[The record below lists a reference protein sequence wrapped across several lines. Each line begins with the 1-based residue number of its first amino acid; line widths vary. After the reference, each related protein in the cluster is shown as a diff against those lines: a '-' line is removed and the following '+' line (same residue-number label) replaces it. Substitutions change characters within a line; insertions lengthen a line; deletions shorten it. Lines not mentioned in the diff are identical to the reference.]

1 VPAGVSA
8 GVVVVAGVS
17 AGVVVSAGVS
27 AGEMVPAGVVV
38 SVGVSSFGW
47 QAASV
52 VTKPSRTRTK
62 IFDFTVNIL
71 TFISSFR
78 RFSYPDRN
86 VKFISHFLERTFWG
100 IFYYSSYI

>member
-1 VPAGVSA
+1 MPLPAGVSA
-8 GVVVVAGVS
+8 GVVVAAGVS
-17 AGVVVSAGVS
+17 AGVVVSAGEVVT
-27 AGEMVPAGVVV
+27 AGEAV

-71 TFISSFR
+71 TLICNFRLLSNLYRNVEFISGL
-78 RFSYPDRN
+78 
-86 VKFISHFLERTFWG
+86 KERTFWR
-100 IFYYSSYI
+100 IFYHYHHI

>member
-1 VPAGVSA
+1 
-8 GVVVVAGVS
+8 
-17 AGVVVSAGVS
+17 
-27 AGEMVPAGVVV
+27 MVPAGEVV
-38 SVGVSSFGW
+38 SVGASSFGW

-78 RFSYPDRN
+78 RPPILTEMLSSFHTSRKGLSGVFSTTQVTYSN
-86 VKFISHFLERTFWG
+86 TLVKIT
-100 IFYYSSYI
+100 